1 MADTTG
7 LLELSGEIM
16 GSLERVCRVVEL
28 HPEQASRLEDILFSP
43 ASPRFGSMRRPRP
56 LLLEARVDTVRR
68 LVNAVAH
75 SLVADS
81 PRAAALLPGSAEAR
95 VLVTVVL
102 ARPQVT
108 PGALTD
114 LARLLQDIMDG
125 DDSGAKERAFVL
137 CHCIRE
143 IVHRQVHP
151 AHRAELVSLLDRE
164 YVPGR
169 FLPMDA
175 MMAAAGV
182 SLTPRT
188 MMM

>member
-7 LLELSGEIM
+7 LLALSGEIM

-28 HPEQASRLEDILFSP
+28 HPEEAGRLESILFSP
-43 ASPRFGSMRRPRP
+43 ASPRFGSVRRPRA
-56 LLLEARVDTVRR
+56 LLADARVDTVRR
-68 LVNAVAH
+68 LVGAVAQ
-75 SLVADS
+75 SLVADRG
-81 PRAAALLPGSAEAR
+81 RAAALLFASDEAR
-95 VLVTVVL
+95 VLVNIVL

-108 PGALTD
+108 PGALVD
-114 LARLLQDIMDG
+114 LMRLLQHIMDG
-125 DDSGAKERAFVL
+125 DDSDAKERAFVL

-143 IVHRQVHP
+143 IVLRQVHP
-151 AHRAELVSLLDRE
+151 AHRAELVGLLDRE

-175 MMAAAGV
+175 MMAATGV

-188 MMM
+188 MMT